1 MVENRP
7 KDKNFTVKKTHTE
20 AENPTFAVWAE
31 AGFKEHLLPIIPQD
45 AVMSERTT
53 VSEDNRGKVPGNLT
67 QGGWVGFRGWQ
78 DMRATDADLASWARL
93 EAEHRAGVGLQA
105 RCFPALDIDVM
116 DGPFSDTLA
125 ALADLILGD
134 APERIGRAPK
144 RLLSYALAEGAEP
157 ITKTR
162 IEFTLPGT
170 GEAKHAVEVLG
181 AGQQYVV
188 AGVHPGTGR
197 PYAWTGGRSPAD
209 MGAGALTPITLDKVE
224 RYLDEA
230 VKTITASGGAVLSR
244 SAQGSAGER
253 HLAYAVP
260 DASNVALIEDALAHM
275 GNDLD
280 YDGWVTMTAAIK
292 NALGGD
298 EAHFPIYEAWCLAY
312 PGNDPAT
319 ARAKWDSMAPPFSVG
334 MGYIFDQAEARGWR
348 GRVQAAFTPVQNV
361 GTAPQPVQTDQTS
374 LAEQFAAEQLDAL
387 RFCPPQGA
395 WLVWSGEHWG
405 QDTRETAFNA
415 AKDLCRRVQQSARAQ
430 KADALMSLA
439 NINAVERI
447 ARKDPALIVLEDDL
461 DRDTWLAGMPG
472 GVLDLRNG
480 TKTHADPAKLITKQL
495 GTAPSGADLT
505 GATGAPPPPCPH
517 WLKFIDF
524 ATGGDRALQHYLAQI
539 AGLCLTGDTS
549 PQLVWFIYGDGGTG
563 KSTFVRVIS
572 KMLGSYAT
580 TVPMTAFT
588 AGKADDR
595 GADIAHIAGAR
606 LVTATET
613 ERGGSLA
620 EGRIKEL
627 TGGEPVRA
635 RYLYGNFATFIPQA
649 KVIMLGNHAP
659 ALSDADASLKRRI
672 RIIPFNQTPTRPDPD
687 LIERLEAELP
697 GILDWAIMGLQSYLG
712 GGLVEPAIVTAE
724 TSDYFETQD
733 EIAAFLADECVME
746 PDAKSR
752 TNEMFDAWQRY
763 ARRFNKSV
771 GNRASLTKSLER
783 RGVKRQNVRISGP
796 AVKGYKG
803 VRLKTFA
810 ERERDE
816 AMRNLFS

>member
-1 MVENRP
+1 MTQNTQ
-7 KDKNFTVKKTHTE
+7 NFKTKP
-20 AENPTFAVWAE
+20 ASNPRLSAVFRWAE
-31 AGFKEHLLPIIPQD
+31 AGFAEHLLPIIPPH
-45 AVMSERTT
+45 AEMSPRST
-53 VSEDNRGKVPGNLT
+53 VGEANRGKVPGKLT
-67 QGGWVGFRGWQ
+67 PEGWTGFPGWQ
-78 DMRATDADLASWARL
+78 DMRASADDLASWARL
-93 EAEHRAGVGLQA
+93 EAEHGAGLGLQA
-105 RCFPALDIDVM
+105 RSFPALDIDVL
-116 DGPFSDTLA
+116 DAPFSGTLA
-125 ALADLILGD
+125 ALADLMLDD
-134 APERIGRAPK
+134 APERIGSAPK
-144 RLLSYALAEGAEP
+144 RLLAYRLAEGAEA
-157 ITKTR
+157 IRKTR
-162 IEFTLPGT
+162 LVFTLPST
-170 GEAKHAVEVLG
+170 GETEHAIEVLG
-181 AGQQYVV
+181 AGQQFVV
-188 AGVHPGTGR
+188 AGVHPGTGK
-197 PYAWTGGRSPAD
+197 PYEWTDGRSPTD
-209 MGAGALTPITLDKVE
+209 MGAGALTPVTPDQIE
-224 RYLDEA
+224 AYLDQAA
-230 VKTITASGGAVLSR
+230 VEITRAGGVIVSR
-244 SAQGSAGER
+244 TAQGSAGER
-253 HLAYAVP
+253 HLGYAAP
-260 DASNVALIEDALAHM
+260 DAASVALIEDALAHM
-275 GNDLD
+275 GNDFD

-319 ARAKWDSMAPPFSVG
+319 ARAKWESVHPPFRVG
-334 MGYIFDQAEARGWR
+334 AGYVFDHAEARGWR
-348 GRVQAAFTPVQNV
+348 GRTQAAFTPVQNV
-361 GTAPQPVQTDQTS
+361 GTPPAPVQTDQTS
-374 LAEQFAAEQLDAL
+374 LAEQLAADQRDAL
-387 RFCPPQGA
+387 RFCPPRGE

-405 QDTRETAFNA
+405 QDTREQAFNA

-430 KADALMSLA
+430 KADTLMSLA
-439 NINAVERI
+439 NISAVERI

-480 TKTHADPAKLITKQL
+480 ATTRADPAKLITKQL

-505 GATGAPPPPCPH
+505 GATPPPCPH
-517 WLKFIDF
+517 WLRFIDF
-524 ATGGDRALQHYLAQI
+524 AMGGDRDLQHYLAQI

-563 KSTFVRVIS
+563 KSTFVRVLS

-627 TGGEPVRA
+627 TGGEPIRA
-635 RYLYGNFATFIPQA
+635 RYLYGNFATFTPQA

-659 ALSDADASLKRRI
+659 ALSDADASLRR
-672 RIIPFNQTPTRPDPD
+672 RLRVIPFNQTPSQPDPD
-687 LIERLEAELP
+687 LIDRLEAELP

-724 TSDYFETQD
+724 TNDYFEAQD
-733 EIAAFLADECVME
+733 EVQAFLDDECVME

-752 TNEMFDAWQRY
+752 TGDVFDAWQRY
-763 ARRFNKSV
+763 ARRFNKTV

-783 RGVKRQNVRISGP
+783 RGVKRQNVRIDGTQS
-796 AVKGYKG
+796 KGYRG
-803 VRLKTFA
+803 VRLKTLA

-816 AMRNLFS
+816 AIRNLFS

>member
-20 AENPTFAVWAE
+20 AENSTFAVWAE
-31 AGFKEHLLPIIPQD
+31 AGFKEHLLPIIPHN

-93 EAEHRAGVGLQA
+93 EAEHDAGVGLQA

-116 DGPFSDTLA
+116 DGPFSGTLA

-144 RLLSYALAEGAEP
+144 RLLAYALQAGAEP
-157 ITKTR
+157 IRKHR
-162 IEFTLPGT
+162 VEFTLPGT
-170 GEAKHAVEVLG
+170 GETKHAVEILG
-181 AGQQYVV
+181 DGQQYVV
-188 AGVHPGTGR
+188 AGVHPGTGN
-197 PYAWTGGRSPAD
+197 PYAWTGDMTPAD
-209 MGAGALTPITLDKVE
+209 IKAAGLTPITLDKVE
-224 RYLDEA
+224 RYLDEVA
-230 VKTITASGGAVLSR
+230 RAITDAGGAVLTR
-244 SAQGSAGER
+244 SALAAQNSDEPGTSQGGLRGDPAMIR
-253 HLAYAVP
+253 
-260 DASNVALIEDALAHM
+260 DALAAA
-275 GNDLD
+275 GNDFD
-280 YDGWVTMTAAIK
+280 YDAWIRMVAAIK
-292 NALGGD
+292 AALDG
-298 EAHFPIYEAWCLAY
+298 EEHYQVYEDWCLAY
-312 PGNDPAT
+312 PGNTPQM
-319 ARAKWDSMAPPFSVG
+319 ARAKWDSVKPPYRVG
-334 MGYIFDQAEARGWR
+334 ANYIFEQAEARGWR

-374 LAEQFAAEQLDAL
+374 LAEQFAAEQRDAL

-430 KADALMSLA
+430 KADALISLA

-563 KSTFVRVIS
+563 KSTFVRVLS

-635 RYLYGNFATFIPQA
+635 RYLYGNFATFTPQA

-659 ALSDADASLKRRI
+659 ALSDADASLRRRI
-672 RIIPFNQTPTRPDPD
+672 RVIPFNQTPSHPDPD
-687 LIERLEAELP
+687 LIDRLEAELP

-724 TSDYFETQD
+724 TNDYFEAQD
-733 EIAAFLADECVME
+733 EVQAFLDDECVTE
-746 PDAKSR
+746 PQAKSR
-752 TNEMFDAWQRY
+752 TGDVFDAWQRY
-763 ARRFNKSV
+763 ARRFNMAV
-771 GNRASLTKSLER
+771 GNRPSLTKSLER
-783 RGVKRQNVRISGP
+783 RGVKKQTVRISGVG
-796 AVKGYKG
+796 VKGYKG
-803 VRLKTFA
+803 VRLKTLA
-810 ERERDE
+810 EREREE
-816 AMRNLFS
+816 AMRNLLS